1 MSRKDSGSLH
11 PSQIFQ
17 LIMRAASGSAV
28 RKHNRM
34 GGEKR
39 KYNKM
44 KNNSTVNL
52 VYPLEFQSPADLGSV
67 NEMCSMV

>member
-1 MSRKDSGSLH
+1 
-11 PSQIFQ
+11 
-17 LIMRAASGSAV
+17 MRAASGSAV